1 MSATALRIE
10 PRGPVTWVWL
20 ARPEV
25 HNAFGAELIAELTAA
40 FHGLAAAPGVRAVV
54 LAGEGPSFSAG
65 ADVNW
70 MKRSLA
76 YTVEEN
82 LADARRLEGL
92 FAGIAE
98 CPKPVIA
105 RVHGAA
111 LGGGAGLVAACDFAV
126 AAEGARLGFTEVRL
140 GILPAVISPFVLAK
154 IGPGAARPLFLTG
167 ERFDAARALRIGLV
181 QEVAPAD
188 QLDAAVDR
196 IVKLLLG
203 AGPEAIAR
211 AKRIVSHV
219 PYLSRE
225 AARDFT
231 TRLIAETR
239 VTPEAQE
246 GLRAF
251 LEKRVAAWSK
261 A

>member
-25 HNAFGAELIAELTAA
+25 HNAFGAELITELTGA

-92 FAGIAE
+92 FASIAD
-98 CPKPVIA
+98 CPRPVIA

-126 AAEGARLGFTEVRL
+126 AAEGVKLGFTEVRL

-167 ERFDAARALRIGLV
+167 ERFDAARALRVGLV
-181 QEVAPAD
+181 QDVVPAD
-188 QLDAAVDR
+188 GLDAAVER
-196 IVKLLLG
+196 VVQNLLA
-203 AGPEAIAR
+203 AGPVAVAR
-211 AKRIVSHV
+211 AKQLLAKV
-219 PYLSRE
+219 PFLARE
-225 AARDFT
+225 EAREFT
-231 TRLIAETR
+231 TRLIAEVR

-251 LEKRVAAWSK
+251 LEKRPAAWPGN
-261 A
+261 